1 MRLEPPT
8 GYTSPASVNRY
19 LLPSERQVI
28 TVRQHPAILIT
39 PLAAAAGGLLAA
51 IAATEISG
59 HETPRLVAWLLVAFL
74 FLRLLLLIGTWLVQF
89 IAVTNERMLFVTGL
103 INRKVE
109 SVPRASLINL
119 TLDRSSQGRRLGY
132 GTFTV
137 GYGAERVV
145 IDYIPYPEQ
154 LYLEINGLLYT
165 DRTDESEAS
174 APVAL
179 AEYSG
184 MVRTAAGWPVGDI
197 RVRLGTDQTLSA
209 ADGSF
214 ALSIPP
220 DVYDIEVSHQSVTA
234 TVPEFSLRV
243 RSVNLSRGGVIQRI
257 MLPLAVVHV
266 TVVDADGTPVPGA
279 ALIAENTVAT
289 FDISDGVTVTAVI
302 RNQGGT
308 SGASGVISYPSFVGA
323 QAVGGYLTGAGG
335 GPLVQV
341 TIPAVQTD
349 STSVTV
355 NLEGQV
361 SITASEDQPDEE
373 ATDD

>member
-1 MRLEPPT
+1 M
-8 GYTSPASVNRY
+8 
-19 LLPSERQVI
+19 
-28 TVRQHPAILIT
+28 
-39 PLAAAAGGLLAA
+39 LAA

-165 DRTDESEAS
+165 DRTDEPEAS
-174 APVAL
+174 ATVAL

-279 ALIAENTVAT
+279 ALIGENTVAT
-289 FDISDGVTVTAVI
+289 FDINDGVTVTAVI